1 MAIVCGWRRVAFGKK
16 FAGTIGYCGR
26 LRTAA
31 SCAPF
36 GKRAGSARGRKQVKC
51 RLRSATSRI
60 VRTVAEG
67 RPRTVPDCARSSAR
81 SGTTSCNG
89 RRAIRAMPSGV
100 AFAGL
105 PRCGWSPSAPG
116 EACSRA
122 PATFASSTWPSAP
135 SAARCAI
142 CARSWRTS
150 GRRLAARAPSVF
162 RRSGYCWSG
171 RAMAGDFEQ
180 VYGEVVSEHAL
191 MSATDLLL
199 GKLLAEQ
206 LIADHPDADVGVR
219 LMQAQPP
226 EEPERSPRHY
236 RCVDLAALLD
246 GYGPGHVLTSLERQ
260 VLCGEI
266 CEIISDV
273 ILPRELFEP
282 IYGPAARPATAKEP
296 APANVVSIWREK
308 SSG

>member
-1 MAIVCGWRRVAFGKK
+1 
-16 FAGTIGYCGR
+16 
-26 LRTAA
+26 
-31 SCAPF
+31 
-36 GKRAGSARGRKQVKC
+36 
-51 RLRSATSRI
+51 
-60 VRTVAEG
+60 
-67 RPRTVPDCARSSAR
+67 
-81 SGTTSCNG
+81 
-89 RRAIRAMPSGV
+89 
-100 AFAGL
+100 
-105 PRCGWSPSAPG
+105 
-116 EACSRA
+116 
-122 PATFASSTWPSAP
+122 
-135 SAARCAI
+135 
-142 CARSWRTS
+142 
-150 GRRLAARAPSVF
+150 
-162 RRSGYCWSG
+162 
-171 RAMAGDFEQ
+171 MAGDFEQ

-206 LIADHPDADVGVR
+206 LIADHPDVDVVLR
-219 LMQAQPP
+219 LRQALPPKVEPARPGSRPDWSRLSDEELAQFDALKVKLFDEAREPWQPP